1 MANYANLLATIAAN
15 VYQNGNNEVTATM
28 VQTALNNMVT
38 ALGQGYQPMGVA
50 VPAVAGTYP
59 DAPDAKVCYL
69 ASDAGTYV
77 DFNNLVLNPGEV
89 VLFKWDTSWHKQVI
103 GIFLPGEV
111 ADKRFSA
118 AVSPV
123 FTQYNYLVRA
133 DGRYL
138 TTASNKYWATEEYTD
153 ISGCARI
160 IAYLPKTLST
170 GANIC
175 FYDKDKT
182 FISSYAGANDTENVA
197 PNYVPVPAGAKFARF
212 CGYSGSSAE
221 WAKVYIGLISSAK
234 LADDIVKGQDL
245 AGTIVY
251 SSGVFNHNLEVVANA
266 NIDHSPILEAKAGDL
281 MVYTASLG
289 IGSNENLI
297 MINED
302 ESVGIT
308 LLRVQADRN
317 WIWCFN
323 RDTKFSINV
332 RKGSFELHWYRSATI
347 AQMVAMPQD
356 LCTVFDSR
364 KYVPL
369 LANAKMP
376 TMRAAAPY
384 EPCVSLL
391 HFSDVHAT
399 VDNLQRVL
407 QFGAK
412 FADYI
417 DDIIHTGD
425 ICSSKFGIWNS
436 NIENLPGYDK
446 ILQVIG
452 NHDVYDANNE
462 LTTDYDDPAYWA
474 TPAQK
479 YARYMQ
485 FVGDWG
491 VVQPAGAAANGY
503 CYYYKDYAAAKIRL
517 VVLDAMAFDA
527 TQLAW
532 FEGVLASAITAG
544 YAVVV
549 ADHFK
554 PTTGPDDVAPFD
566 TPFCSLNDLMSPD
579 TATQYLAGAPAAIDT
594 FINNGGEFVCWLCGH
609 THYDQ
614 VAKVVS
620 HPNQMFI
627 CVGKASDITGW
638 QDSARVINQDSE
650 DLFNIVAFDYHQKII
665 KVFRV
670 GGEVDQYMRHRGGF
684 CLNWQTRTLVN
695 TW

>member
-1 MANYANLLATIAAN
+1 M
-15 VYQNGNNEVTATM
+15 
-28 VQTALNNMVT
+28 
-38 ALGQGYQPMGVA
+38 
-50 VPAVAGTYP
+50 
-59 DAPDAKVCYL
+59 
-69 ASDAGTYV
+69 
-77 DFNNLVLNPGEV
+77 
-89 VLFKWDTSWHKQVI
+89 
-103 GIFLPGEV
+103 
-111 ADKRFSA
+111 
-118 AVSPV
+118 
-123 FTQYNYLVRA
+123 
-133 DGRYL
+133 
-138 TTASNKYWATEEYTD
+138 
-153 ISGCARI
+153 
-160 IAYLPKTLST
+160 AYLPELTVS
-170 GANIC
+170 GASSAVMVA

-182 FISSYAGANDTENVA
+182 FISGASWTGAAEYTKNSYVA
-197 PNYVPVPAGAKFARF
+197 VPGNARYARF
-212 CGYSGSSAE
+212 AGYSRYADE
-221 WAKVYIGLISSAK
+221 WAKVYIGLISSAR
-234 LADDIVKGQDL
+234 LSAINGEDL

-251 SSGVFNHNLEVVANA
+251 SSGAYTHNLEVVANA
-266 NIDHSPILEAKAGDL
+266 NIDHSQILEAEAGDL
-281 MVYTASLG
+281 LVYTASAG
-289 IGSNENLI
+289 IGSYENLV

-302 ESVGIT
+302 ISVGIA
-308 LLRVQADRN
+308 LLRTQSVTD
-317 WIWCFN
+317 WVWCFN

-347 AQMVAMPQD
+347 AQMIAMPQD

-376 TMRAAAPY
+376 TQRADVSY
-384 EPCVSLL
+384 EDCVALL

-399 VDNLQRVL
+399 VDNIQRVL

-412 FADYI
+412 FASYI

-425 ICSSKFGIWNS
+425 ICSSKFGIWNE
-436 NIENLPGYDK
+436 NIETLPGYNK

-452 NHDVYDANNE
+452 NHDVYDANNDFP
-462 LTTDYDDPAYWA
+462 TNPSGYDDPAYWA

-491 VVQPAGAAANGY
+491 VVQPANAAANGY
-503 CYYYKDYAAAKIRL
+503 CYYYKDYASAKIRL
-517 VVLDAMAFDA
+517 IVLDAMAFDA

-532 FEGVLASAITAG
+532 FEGVLADAITAG

-554 PTTGPDDVAPFD
+554 PTTGPNDVAPFD

-579 TATQYLAGAPAAIDT
+579 TATRYLTGAPAAIDT

-627 CVGKASDITGW
+627 CVGKASYITGW

-650 DLFNIVAFDYHQKII
+650 DLFNIIAFDYHQKVI

-684 CLNWQTRTLVN
+684 SLDWQNKTLLN